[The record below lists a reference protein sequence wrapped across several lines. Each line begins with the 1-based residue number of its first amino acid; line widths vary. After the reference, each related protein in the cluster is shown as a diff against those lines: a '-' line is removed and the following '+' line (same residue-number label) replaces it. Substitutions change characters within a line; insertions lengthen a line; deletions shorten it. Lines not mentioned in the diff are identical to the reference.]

1 MVRQLSAIGLLL
13 VLGCGDA
20 KGVGP
25 TPVSADLTTMSVGEV
40 RVFNAANVW
49 DGLYLP
55 PGTSAREFILIV
67 ANTNPQHDVAASYV
81 VRADQLTGGSLN
93 ISAASDLQV
102 QQRSFGNRVVS
113 HGTLQE
119 ALDSRL
125 RSLERAGLTL
135 RSATGPLGTSRF
147 APRYSRQGAAR
158 SVPAPGDVLAL
169 KIPDATS
176 SDLCVNYSST
186 KAVVAAVSRRAI
198 LAVDTLDGPPNTLFS
213 QAVLDSIAQEFD
225 NVTFPTDSSYFNNP
239 TDVDANGRV
248 IIVFSGRINLIT
260 PPGQN
265 DFVGGFFFAGDF
277 FPTTGTQPKT
287 FCPQSNGAEIFYLL
301 SPDPAGKF
309 GNVRTTAS
317 VRQVTRGTIAHEF
330 QHMINAGNRY
340 LNPAVTMFESRW
352 LDEALAHFAE
362 DAVGRVQR
370 GFGDLQTLG
379 LAELVPPGNAQA
391 NTDFNSFF
399 YENFARLSYWMARP
413 DTSSGIS
420 AHVNENLSSRGAA
433 WAILRYSADNYSNGD
448 PRALT
453 RKLAAG
459 PDTGVLNFT
468 LATRVP
474 IDTIVAGWL
483 VSMYADHL
491 GIPGLDQKYQ
501 YRSYNFR
508 DVMPP
513 VARVVLGTQ
522 MATYPLRVT
531 AIGTGRDTVPSTNQ
545 SGTGTY
551 YSLNAGA
558 NGGAITVKIVSAMP
572 VTFLDCCLQINKEW
586 RTRLAFPGA
595 HVYVL
600 RTQ

>member
-1 MVRQLSAIGLLL
+1 MVRQLSALGLLL
-13 VLGCGDA
+13 LLGCGDD
-20 KGVGP
+20 GVSP
-25 TPVSADLTTMSVGEV
+25 APVSTDLTTMSVGEV

-49 DGLYLP
+49 DGFHLP
-55 PGTSAREFILIV
+55 SGSSPREFILVV
-67 ANTNPQHDVAASYV
+67 ANTNPQHDVVESYV
-81 VRADQLTGGSLN
+81 VQADQLTGGSLD
-93 ISAASDLQV
+93 ISANSDLRV
-102 QQRSFGNRVVS
+102 EQRTLDGSPVA
-113 HGTLQE
+113 HGARQE
-119 ALDSRL
+119 LLDARL
-125 RSLERAGLTL
+125 RFLERAGLTL
-135 RSATGPLGTSRF
+135 RSLTGPFGSSTFS
-147 APRYSRQGAAR
+147 PRYSRQSSAR
-158 SVPAPGDVLAL
+158 STPAPGDVLDL

-176 SDLCVNYSST
+176 SDLCVNYT
-186 KAVVAAVSRRAI
+186 WTRAVVASVTRRAI
-198 LAVDTLDGPPNTLFS
+198 LAVDTLDGPPNTLFT

-225 NVTFPTDSSYFNNP
+225 NVTYPTDSSYFGNP
-239 TDVDANGRV
+239 TDVDGNGRV
-248 IIVFSGRINLIT
+248 IIVFSGRINMIT
-260 PPGQN
+260 PPGQS

-301 SPDPAGKF
+301 SPDPSGKF

-340 LNPAVTMFESRW
+340 LNPSVTNFEARW

-370 GFGDLQTLG
+370 HFGDLETLT
-379 LAELVPPGNAQA
+379 LAELVPPGDAQA

-399 YENFARLSYWMARP
+399 YENFARLSFWMARP

-420 AHVNENLSSRGAA
+420 DRADVNLSTRGAA

-468 LATRVP
+468 VATGVP
-474 IDTIVAGWL
+474 IDTLVSGWL

-491 GIPGLDQKYQ
+491 GIPGLDPKYQ
-501 YRSYNFR
+501 YRSYNLR
-508 DVMPP
+508 DIMPP
-513 VARVVLGTQ
+513 VARVVLGLQT
-522 MATYPLRVT
+522 ATYPLRVIP
-531 AIGTGRDTVPSTNQ
+531 IGSGRDTIPSTNQ

-551 YSLNAGA
+551 YSLNVGA
-558 NGGAITVKIVSAMP
+558 SGATTMKIISGTP
-572 VTFLDCCLQINKEW
+572 VTFLDCCIQTGKEW
-586 RTRLAFPGA
+586 RTRFAYPGA
-595 HVYVL
+595 QVYVL

>member
-13 VLGCGDA
+13 VLGCGDDV
-20 KGVGP
+20 GVGLAP
-25 TPVSADLTTMSVGEV
+25 ASSDLTTMGVGEV
-40 RVFNAANVW
+40 RVFNASNVW
-49 DGLYLP
+49 DGFYLP
-55 PGTSAREFILIV
+55 PATSAREFILIV
-67 ANTNPQHDVAASYV
+67 ANTNPRHDVVESYV
-81 VRADQLTGGSLN
+81 VQADQLTGGSLN
-93 ISAASDLQV
+93 IVAAPDRQV
-102 QQRSFGNRVVS
+102 QQSSFGGLAVP
-113 HGTLQE
+113 HGAKQE
-119 ALDSRL
+119 ALDNRL
-125 RSLERAGLTL
+125 RSLERAALTM
-135 RSATGPLGTSRF
+135 RSGTGPLGGSAF
-147 APRYSRQGAAR
+147 SPRYSRESSAR
-158 SVPAPGDVLAL
+158 SVPAPGDVLDL

-176 SDLCVNYSST
+176 SDLCTNFTWT
-186 KAVVAAVSRRAI
+186 KAVVASVTRRAI
-198 LAVDTLDGPPNTLFS
+198 LAVDTLDGPPSSLFS

-225 NVTFPTDSSYFNNP
+225 NVTYPTDSSYFGNP
-239 TDVDANGRV
+239 TDVDGNGHV

-260 PPGQN
+260 PPGES

-301 SPDPAGKF
+301 SPDPTGKF
-309 GNVRTTAS
+309 GNVRTTSS

-340 LNPAVTMFESRW
+340 LNPAVTNFEARW

-370 GFGDLQTLG
+370 RFTDLQTLT
-379 LAELVPPGNAQA
+379 LTQLVPPGDAQA
-391 NTDFNSFF
+391 NADFNSFF
-399 YENFARLSYWMARP
+399 YENFARLSFWMNRP
-413 DTSSGIS
+413 DTSSGITIR
-420 AHVNENLSSRGAA
+420 ADENLSSRGAA
-433 WAILRYSADNYSNGD
+433 WAILRYTADNYSNGD

-468 LATRVP
+468 VATGVP
-474 IDTIVAGWL
+474 IDTLVAGWL

-491 GIPGLDQKYQ
+491 GIPGLDPKYQ

-508 DVMPP
+508 DIMPP
-513 VARVVLGTQ
+513 VARVVLGQQT
-522 MATYPLRVT
+522 ATYPLRVIP
-531 AIGTGRDTVPSTNQ
+531 IGSGRDTIPSTNQ

-551 YSLNAGA
+551 YSLALGA
-558 NGGAITVKIVSAMP
+558 SGAITVKIVSATP
-572 VTFLDCCLQINKEW
+572 VTFLNCCIQSDKDW
-586 RTRLAFPGA
+586 RARFAYPGA